1 MNKDAA
7 ALALL
12 AGVIVVA
19 MLGVV
24 MLVSGS
30 RRRAELAAL
39 GGGDDPESL
48 TRRLIRRFDV
58 RLRRTATG
66 QRLEMWLQGAGIPIS
81 PADFLVL
88 CAGAA
93 VLVYLVGMLFLSRI
107 PAVVIAIGLVYGGAR
122 FYGERQRR
130 ERRDAFIGQLPDLA
144 RVLSNGTAAG
154 LSLAGSV
161 ELAAREMNEPAATEM
176 QTVVQELRLGR
187 PLDEALERLRD
198 RLPSREIAVLM
209 TTLIIQQRAGGDTV
223 RALQELSSTLDA
235 RKDLLREIKTLLSG
249 SVFTSYVVAAI
260 GVGAILLTN
269 VIAPGVLREMT
280 STLPGI
286 AALSA
291 SAILWGIAFVLIRK
305 TTKVNA

>member
-19 MLGVV
+19 LLGVV

-30 RRRAELAAL
+30 RRQAELAAL

-58 RLRRTATG
+58 RLRRTTTG

-93 VLVYLVGMLFLSRI
+93 VLVYLVGMLFLSKI

-130 ERRDAFIGQLPDLA
+130 ERRDEFIGQLPDLA

-176 QTVVQELRLGR
+176 RTVVQELRLGR

-291 SAILWGIAFVLIRK
+291 SAILWAVAFVLIRK
-305 TTKVNA
+305 TTKVDV